1 MLTAPR
7 KIITTIDANAMCL
20 C

>member
-7 KIITTIDANAMCL
+7 KIITTIDANVMCL
-20 C
+20 R